1 MNRKSRY
8 IPSPEI
14 QNLKTQLQLSRIE
27 SKRGYLNSQGY
38 NNIPSDESPF
48 HPVIYADVQYSEPT
62 LSKTNRCLT
71 KYENKSPNMNDIALY
86 DTRVY
91 DLNAQNVPGLEDNV
105 LYKNQMERAR
115 GKIQQAHT
123 DMLPSFGSSDTNGLY
138 YNPNLPI
145 SETNKPPPNM
155 KPTLIDERISYHTN
169 ERPWNYESDR
179 ANIAYDLQ
187 RSPEI
192 IERNRRQQEADDA
205 LFRRGK
211 KNRWVEPKM
220 AYMNRQHDPIYSIDE
235 FTKKQSEKDNERIT
249 LSPIHAKEA
258 FAKTRTGFDETDVN
272 HLNKEIYGTFQPEY
286 SRRMN
291 EMYDRESLK
300 SRMEQFQV
308 EGNQNES
315 ISSSVKGTVVNAASY
330 ITDTITSFFNWNNNG
345 SKSSPVKTKDE
356 NLKYD
361 EDGSIIYN
369 DKHNPPTVS
378 EVNSTFQPD
387 TERFY
392 YKPDHVL
399 LVKNGNIPD
408 VFPDEN
414 HDYTAVSFVQSDP
427 LNTGLIRTIVIKDDS
442 KFKIIQKRAED
453 AIFTGD
459 NRPYGE
465 DFVSIEIP
473 IDIVD
478 DKIRDRIKKFNMDTK
493 RDKVIELTYDDFIA
507 FSDFVVEHPEVQQ
520 RLKFADL
527 HKRVRANKYDA
538 DIITNFE
545 GKKTFVDDKVYA
557 VISDNI
563 RKKQIKSNT
572 GRIDKDQNP
581 TIEGYS
587 TISPMYSSQ
596 SPSSNSQSY
605 RKIQLNDTQFAT
617 NRSHNVQ
624 LNKFNL

>member
-1 MNRKSRY
+1 MSRKSRY
-8 IPSPEI
+8 IPSSEI

-38 NNIPSDESPF
+38 SNIPSDESPF

-71 KYENKSPNMNDIALY
+71 KYENKAPNMNDIALY

-91 DLNAQNVPGLEDNV
+91 DLNAQNVPTLADNV
-105 LYKNQMERAR
+105 LHKNQMERAR

-123 DMLPSFGSSDTNGLY
+123 DMLPSFGSSDMNGSY

-145 SETNKPPPNM
+145 SETNKPPSSM
-155 KPTLIDERISYHTN
+155 KPTLIDERMTYHTN

-192 IERNRRQQEADDA
+192 LERNRRQQEADDA
-205 LFRRGK
+205 LFRRHK

-220 AYMNRQHDPIYSIDE
+220 AYMNRMYDPTYSIDE

-258 FAKTRTGFDETDVN
+258 FAKTRVGFDETDVN
-272 HLNKEIYGTFQPEY
+272 HLNKEICGTFQPDY

-308 EGNQNES
+308 EEPS
-315 ISSSVKGTVVNAASY
+315 TSVKGTVVNAASY
-330 ITDTITSFFNWNNNG
+330 ITDTIMSFFNWNNNG
-345 SKSSPVKTKDE
+345 SKSSPTKSKDE
-356 NLKYD
+356 NITYD
-361 EDGSIIYN
+361 EDGSVTYN
-369 DKHNPPTVS
+369 DKYHNVPTVS
-378 EVNSTFQPD
+378 EVNSSFQSD

-399 LVKNGNIPD
+399 LVKNGDIPD

-414 HDYTAVSFVQSDP
+414 HDYTAVSFVQADP

-442 KFKIIQKRAED
+442 KFKIIQKRNED

-473 IDIVD
+473 VDIID
-478 DKIRDRIKKFNMDTK
+478 DKIRDRIKKINMDTK

-527 HKRVRANKYDA
+527 HKRVRTNKYDE

-572 GRIDKDQNP
+572 GRIDKEQNP
-581 TIEGYS
+581 TVEGYS
-587 TISPMYSSQ
+587 TASPMYSSQ

-617 NRSHNVQ
+617 NRSHNIQ